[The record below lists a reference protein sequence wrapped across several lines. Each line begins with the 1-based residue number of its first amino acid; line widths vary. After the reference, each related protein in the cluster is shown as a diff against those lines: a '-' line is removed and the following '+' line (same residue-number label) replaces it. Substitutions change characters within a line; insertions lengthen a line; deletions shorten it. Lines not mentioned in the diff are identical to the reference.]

1 MSEAEISKTD
11 ITARAGTA
19 SLWEGAS
26 MAEPNDHALF
36 ALERQFNAI
45 AAEMIAYERESAL
58 NARGSDGAPLSAELE
73 AILDRL
79 DPIGSAIMATPA
91 RSVVGLAVKAR
102 HVAYLVSHYW
112 SEPIERMDLHRRAV
126 RLLIEQVCQFAG
138 VPLPFTDDR
147 VSSNG

>member
-1 MSEAEISKTD
+1 MSEAEISETD
-11 ITARAGTA
+11 IVARAGTA

-26 MAEPNDHALF
+26 IAEPSDDALL

-45 AAEMIAYERESAL
+45 AAEMTAYERERDL
-58 NARGSDGAPLSAELE
+58 NVRGSDGEPFLAELE

-79 DPIGSAIMATPA
+79 DPVGSAIMATPA
-91 RSVVGLAVKAR
+91 QSDVGLAVKAR

-126 RLLIEQVCQFAG
+126 RLLIEQLCRFAG
-138 VPLPFTDDR
+138 VPLPCTDDR
-147 VSSNG
+147 VSSSG

>member
-1 MSEAEISKTD
+1 MSEAEISETD
-11 ITARAGTA
+11 IAARVGTA
-19 SLWEGAS
+19 SLREGAS
-26 MAEPNDHALF
+26 MPEPSDHALL

-45 AAEMIAYERESAL
+45 AAEMIAYERERGL
-58 NARGSDGAPLSAELE
+58 NARGSDGEPVLAELE

-79 DPIGSAIMATPA
+79 DPVGSAIMATPA

-102 HVAYLVSHYW
+102 HAAYLVSHYW

-126 RLLIEQVCQFAG
+126 RLLIEQVCRFAG

-147 VSSNG
+147 VSSSG